1 VTPSVA
7 DAADIAEHLDEYLEL
22 EEYEDFSGAY
32 NGLQV
37 ATRAPVER
45 VAAAVDACQETI
57 DAAVEADADLLL
69 VHHGLFWGKP
79 LPIRGRSYR
88 RLSALFE
95 AELGVYAAH
104 LPLDGHA
111 EVGNN
116 VLLASAL
123 DLPVEGRWGTEKGNE
138 GLGVWSAAD
147 LPREELAERVA
158 RACGREPRVIPGGP
172 SHVRR
177 VGIVTGGAGSMI
189 PQAAG
194 EGLDTFITGEGAH
207 HTYHLA
213 TELGVNVIYAGHYAT
228 ETFGVKAVAEHVA
241 DRFGVDWTY
250 LENPTGL

>member
-1 VTPSVA
+1 MA
-7 DAADIAEHLDEYLEL
+7 DCSEIADYLDDYLEL
-22 EEYEDFSGAY
+22 DEYEDFSGAH
-32 NGLQV
+32 NGLQL

-57 DAAVEADADLLL
+57 DAAAEAGAQLLL

-88 RLSALFE
+88 RLSALFD
-95 AELGVYAAH
+95 AELGVYSAH

-116 VLLASAL
+116 VLLAAAL
-123 DLPVEGRWGTEKGNE
+123 ELPVEGRWGTEKGNE
-138 GLGVWSAAD
+138 GLGVWSAVD
-147 LPREELAERVA
+147 LPREELAGRVA
-158 RACGREPRVIPGGP
+158 EACGREPKVIPGGP

-189 PQAAG
+189 PQARE

-213 TELGVNVIYAGHYAT
+213 TELGVNVLYAGHYAT
-228 ETFGVKAVAEHVA
+228 ETFGVEALAEHVA